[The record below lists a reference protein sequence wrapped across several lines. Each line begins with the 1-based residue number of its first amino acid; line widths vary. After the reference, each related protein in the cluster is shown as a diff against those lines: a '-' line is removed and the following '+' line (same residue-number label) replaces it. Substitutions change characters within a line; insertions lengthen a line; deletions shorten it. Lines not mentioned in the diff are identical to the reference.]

1 MDKSKIDYTLYLC
14 TDRGLMS
21 CETIEQS
28 VEEGVKGGCTVIQLR
43 EKDCTSREF
52 YELAVRVKK
61 ITDKYNVPLIIND
74 RLDIAQAVD
83 CAGVHLGQSD
93 MPCAVARKILG
104 EDKIIGISAATLEE
118 AKKHRQ
124 TVQIT
129 LVLVQCMPPTQ
140 RQTQELSQRNNL

>member
-1 MDKSKIDYTLYLC
+1 M
-14 TDRGLMS
+14 
-21 CETIEQS
+21 
-28 VEEGVKGGCTVIQLR
+28 
-43 EKDCTSREF
+43 
-52 YELAVRVKK
+52 
-61 ITDKYNVPLIIND
+61 PLIIND

-129 LVLVQCMPPTQ
+129 LALVQCMPPTP
-140 RQTQELSQRNNL
+140 RQTQELSQGNNL

>member
-61 ITDKYNVPLIIND
+61 ITDKYNVPHRLLIVQAFIWD
-74 RLDIAQAVD
+74 RAI
-83 CAGVHLGQSD
+83 CH
-93 MPCAVARKILG
+93 
-104 EDKIIGISAATLEE
+104 
-118 AKKHRQ
+118 
-124 TVQIT
+124 VQ
-129 LVLVQCMPPTQ
+129 L
-140 RQTQELSQRNNL
+140 QEKSSVRTR